1 MEISYFDS
9 DKEIDGGLKMMDI
22 SKSTNVE
29 LKILNRAMHVLA
41 GCKMSREENVELDRM
56 IDNVLKE
63 ITKRIESREF

>member
-1 MEISYFDS
+1 
-9 DKEIDGGLKMMDI
+9 MMDI

>member
-1 MEISYFDS
+1 MEISDFDS